1 MIKKFIPLIAGVAIA
16 VASFFAYDLP
26 IGDAIS
32 IATDN
37 DQAKAA
43 CERLLTAE
51 GNQPAEAKA
60 AIE

>member
-1 MIKKFIPLIAGVAIA
+1 MIIKKFIPLIAAVVIA

-26 IGDAIS
+26 IGDAIA

-43 CERLLTAE
+43 CERLLSVE
-51 GNQPAEAKA
+51 GNQPDEAKA
-60 AIE
+60 AD